1 MLVDKDDLWYRVLKA
16 RYGEEGGRLKVGGN
30 VEAKSLINFKDNKPL

>member
-1 MLVDKDDLWYRVLKA
+1 VSEVVER
-16 RYGEEGGRLKVGGN
+16 KVFEDEVKSKCGVGKKEKL

>member
-1 MLVDKDDLWYRVLKA
+1 MPSNRELSIWDNIGKILSTMTKRVM
-16 RYGEEGGRLKVGGN
+16 V

>member
-1 MLVDKDDLWYRVLKA
+1 MVGR
-16 RYGEEGGRLKVGGN
+16 EGSTTTFSLGAFFDRLCFLGFGSS